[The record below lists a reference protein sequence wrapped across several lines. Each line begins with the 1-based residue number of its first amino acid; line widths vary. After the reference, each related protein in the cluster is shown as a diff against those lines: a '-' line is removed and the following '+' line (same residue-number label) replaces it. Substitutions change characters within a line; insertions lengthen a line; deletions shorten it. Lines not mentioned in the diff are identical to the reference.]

1 MKALVFHGP
10 RDIRYDSFPDPT
22 LTSPH
27 NLIIEVSH
35 CSICGSDLHL
45 YHGDRIGPFD
55 YSAPQPKF
63 CTGHETIGRV
73 VEVGADTPSY
83 RLGDRVLV
91 AGGAGCGLCPACAR
105 GDIRRCS
112 GQSPGVAYGISPI
125 LQGGQAQYLEV
136 FAAETAAVPIPDYV
150 SDEQA
155 VLLTDAAA
163 TAHFGVCR
171 AGMREGDTV
180 CVIGQ
185 GPVGL
190 MAAEI
195 ALALGAERVFTVDP
209 VAARRAQSA
218 AFGAESFAPDVARAA
233 IKDATGGVG
242 VDVVVEAVG
251 LASTVDESI
260 RLARVGG
267 SVSILGIVQGST
279 QSDAGGVPPLRRA
292 QGKTVSIHAGIA
304 NVVDSWPE
312 LFTLFEAGKI
322 RGADMFTHRFPL
334 EHGADAYALFDSRAD
349 GVVKVMIE
357 PGL

>member
-10 RDIRYDSFPDPT
+10 RDIRYDSFPDPK
-22 LTSPH
+22 LSSPH

-73 VEVGADTPSY
+73 VEVGANTPSY
-83 RLGDRVLV
+83 KIGDRVLV
-91 AGGAGCGLCPACAR
+91 AGGAGCGQCAACAR

-112 GQSPGVAYGISPI
+112 GNSPGVAYGISPI
-125 LQGGQAQYLEV
+125 LQGGQAEYLEV

-163 TAHFGVCR
+163 TAHFGVRR
-171 AGMREGDTV
+171 ADFREGDTV

-195 ALALGAERVFTVDP
+195 ALALGAERVFTIDP
-209 VAARRAQSA
+209 VEARRAQSE
-218 AFGAESFAPDVARAA
+218 AFGAESYAPDVARAA
-233 IKDATGGVG
+233 IKEATKGVG

-251 LASTVDESI
+251 LASTIDESI

-267 SVSILGIVQGST
+267 SVSILGIVQ
-279 QSDAGGVPPLRRA
+279 DAVGGVPPLRRA

-304 NVVDSWPE
+304 NIVENWPE
-312 LFTLFEAGKI
+312 LFTLFEQGKI
-322 RGADMFTHRFPL
+322 RGADMFTHRFSL
-334 EHGADAYALFDSRAD
+334 EQGADAYALFDARAD